1 MKSEIEIRDLLLSVI
16 FFAALLFSACSVK
29 EDPIKDVF
37 TLQYPAVS
45 EIAAG
50 SYLKIPATWNGDTP
64 ESYSISSVQLDG
76 VDYTSDFFTIEQETG
91 AFIIRVE
98 NTLDVGNYLIGV
110 SCVVNGVTYHFPDA
124 VSVTI
129 MKPIPD
135 GIVVEPS
142 EITAKL
148 SDILNPSEASE
159 LPTAK
164 IKSDGSSHVQ
174 IQEYILANVYRDGVL
189 ANECKDWFDVSEDG
203 VFSIV
208 PGNPDFEVGVYE
220 FDFRLTT
227 YITDE
232 NSEDG
237 IFAGA
242 LTLKVHSAPTL
253 VQYSP
258 SRMRVEKSLEAS
270 TAEPAYKGSYEGLK
284 YAIKS
289 VSPDNNVGITIN
301 QATGKL
307 TFPASNDI
315 TTGTE
320 YVVSLTVSNDIGSTD
335 FNEAFT
341 FEVIDFIEPI
351 TKLAYADVK
360 DTTGLHFVNPVEDVD
375 GEELTYSFVNLPED
389 LSGLEIDPAT
399 GDVTCAKGLELPV
412 REHNVTVRVE
422 NVKGHVDATFKITI
436 VANPNKFTYV
446 FWGNDDFVGNNL
458 GLTPIEKYGNQF
470 RLAHASPKMTLSV
483 KQTDIPAGRPVKFEW
498 FKYQSNTST
507 VEMDEYSGELA
518 ISSRSSGS
526 APVLV
531 GGIARVTV
539 GTGDAAITRNIPVF
553 ADLAGVFNGYEI
565 TYTPFA
571 IRVNPKTGGVSEIP
585 TVKDADG
592 EDVTGAA
599 LDYQTNAKFILR
611 QDPEAEQNSIL
622 LNRDSDRVTFLS
634 RPWITY
640 FETLNMKVNLG
651 TPDPISYWK
660 NTADTRDV
668 ACGYVDG
675 GDNLRI
681 VINPDKFKD
690 KNGVYAD
697 GIMFMTMQFS
707 PSGKNPQD
715 KNTSDRFQVNRALIW
730 FDPDYNP
737 EDYNE

>member
-1 MKSEIEIRDLLLSVI
+1 MKSDIGIRGLLLSVV

-29 EDPIKDVF
+29 EDPMKDVF

-64 ESYSISSVQLDG
+64 ESYAITSVKLDG
-76 VDYTSDFFTIEQETG
+76 KEYAGEFFIIEQETG
-91 AFIIRVE
+91 SFIITSG
-98 NTLDVGNYLIGV
+98 NTLDVGNYVIDI
-110 SCVVNGVTYHFPDA
+110 SCVVKGVEYHFPEA
-124 VSVTI
+124 VCITI

-135 GIVVEPS
+135 GIIVDPS
-142 EITAKL
+142 EISAKL
-148 SDILNPSEASE
+148 PDILFPNEASP

-164 IKSDGSSHVQ
+164 ILSDGSNHVQ
-174 IQEYILANVYRDGVL
+174 IEEYIIANVYYEGVL
-189 ANECKDWFDVSEDG
+189 ANERKDWFNLSENG

-208 PGNPDFEVGVYE
+208 PGTESFEAGEYK

-227 YITDE
+227 YITDK
-232 NSEDG
+232 NSEAG
-237 IFAGA
+237 IFADA
-242 LTLKVHSAPTL
+242 LTLKVFSAPT
-253 VQYSP
+253 VVKYTP
-258 SRMRVEKSLEAS
+258 ERMKVEKGVAVK
-270 TAEPAYKGSYEGLK
+270 THVPVYKGSIEGLK

-289 VSPDNNVGITIN
+289 VSPDNNPGITID
-301 QATGKL
+301 QTTGEI
-307 TFPASNDI
+307 TFPASQEI

-320 YVVSLTVSNDIGSTD
+320 YVVDLTVSNDFGSTD
-335 FNEAFT
+335 FAEAFT

-351 TKLAYADVK
+351 TKLSYSDVK
-360 DTTGLHFVNPVEDVD
+360 DTTGLYFVNPVEDVD
-375 GEELTYSFVNLPED
+375 GAELTYSFVNLPED

-412 REHNVTVRVE
+412 GEHNVTVRVE

-470 RLAHASPKMTLSV
+470 RLAHASPKMILSV

-507 VEMDEYSGELA
+507 VEIDEDSGELA
-518 ISSRSSGS
+518 ISSKSSGS

-539 GTGDAAITRNIPVF
+539 GTGEAAITRNIPVF
-553 ADLAGVFNGYEI
+553 ADLAGVYKGYEI

-585 TVKDADG
+585 TVKNAAG

-622 LNRDSDRVTFLS
+622 LNKDSERVTFLS
-634 RPWITY
+634 SPWITY
-640 FETLNMKVNLG
+640 FETLNKKVNLG
-651 TPDPISYWK
+651 IPDPISYWK

-707 PSGKNPQD
+707 PTGGNPQS
-715 KNTSDRFQVNRALIW
+715 TATTDRFQVNRALIW

-737 EDYNE
+737 DDYNE